1 MAKNRMDLLNQKVI
15 LLDKKDIK
23 ELTGWGENTVN
34 DLFAHDT
41 SFPAI
46 RIGKKY
52 QIEVEAFLE
61 YLRKGRENKD

>member
-1 MAKNRMDLLNQKVI
+1 MLKEQIEILNKKVI

-23 ELTGWGENTVN
+23 ELTGWGENTIN
-34 DLFAHDT
+34 NLFAYDT

-61 YLRKGRENKD
+61 YLRKGRNNIN

>member
-1 MAKNRMDLLNQKVI
+1 MLKEQMEILNKKVI

-23 ELTGWGENTVN
+23 ELTGWGENTIN
-34 DLFAHDT
+34 NLFAYDT

-61 YLRKGRENKD
+61 YLRKGGNNIN

>member
-1 MAKNRMDLLNQKVI
+1 MLKEQMEILNKKVI

-23 ELTGWGENTVN
+23 ELTGWGENTIN
-34 DLFAHDT
+34 NLFAYDT

-61 YLRKGRENKD
+61 YLRKGRNNIN

>member
-1 MAKNRMDLLNQKVI
+1 MVKEQLEILKEKVI
-15 LLDKKDIK
+15 LLDKNDIK
-23 ELTGWGENTVN
+23 ELTGWGENTIN
-34 DLFAHDT
+34 NLFAHDT

-61 YLRKGRENKD
+61 YLRKGRNNIN

>member
-1 MAKNRMDLLNQKVI
+1 MLKEQMEILNKKVI

-23 ELTGWGENTVN
+23 ELTGWGENTIN
-34 DLFAHDT
+34 NLFAYDT

-46 RIGKKY
+46 RIWKKY

-61 YLRKGRENKD
+61 YLRKGRNNIN

>member
-61 YLRKGRENKD
+61 YLRKGRENID